1 MNNHAQIN
9 NNFDNETR
17 AFREKQW
24 VRSVREE
31 GDRSAFEKI
40 FRAYYRRLYG
50 FAYEYVK
57 SSHDAED
64 VVQTVFLNIWKQKES
79 WEAGGTVKQYLFTAV
94 RNRALNEIRNKKI
107 RDDAEDEVI
116 RFMGELKSRTRSEDN
131 EEAKILQ
138 KAIQEG
144 IGQLPD
150 RKSTRL

>member
-1 MNNHAQIN
+1 MNNHAQLN

-79 WEAGGTVKQYLFTAV
+79 WEPGGTVKQYLFTAV
-94 RNRALNEIRNKKI
+94 RNRALKEIRNKKI
-107 RDDAEDEVI
+107 RDNAE
-116 RFMGELKSRTRSEDN
+116 GELILIMDELKRQIRSEDN
-131 EEAKILQ
+131 EEATLLQ
-138 KAIQEG
+138 KTIQDGYE
-144 IGQLPD
+144 Q
-150 RKSTRL
+150 